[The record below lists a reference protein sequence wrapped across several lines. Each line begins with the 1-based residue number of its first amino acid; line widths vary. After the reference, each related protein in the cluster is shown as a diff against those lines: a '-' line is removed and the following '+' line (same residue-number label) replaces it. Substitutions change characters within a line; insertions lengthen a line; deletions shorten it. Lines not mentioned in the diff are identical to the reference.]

1 MSLIS
6 ALVAMFCLSVF
17 ALTMLIVAVRIFH
30 PHKRKV
36 YAHQVVKNAT
46 DRLPYQDDLY
56 GEIDTGDDWKLDENT
71 GQFTKTLWDGTVMT
85 WDNDPSGQ
93 VRTER
98 HAAETGA
105 VRRAIS
111 AERREQANQDKLA
124 AIHNGLNSDAWMR
137 RGNK

>member
-1 MSLIS
+1 MTLIS
-6 ALVAMFCLSVF
+6 ALIMIFILAVIAATILF
-17 ALTMLIVAVRIFH
+17 ALIRIFQ

-36 YAHQVVKNAT
+36 YAHQTVKHAA
-46 DRLPYQDDLY
+46 DKLPYQIDLY

-71 GQFTKTLWDGTVMT
+71 GQFTKVLWDGTVMT

-105 VRRAIS
+105 VRRAQES
-111 AERREQANQDKLA
+111 ERRDKNYQDKLKS
-124 AIHNGLNSDAWMR
+124 IHNGLNSDAWMR
-137 RGNK
+137 RVNQ